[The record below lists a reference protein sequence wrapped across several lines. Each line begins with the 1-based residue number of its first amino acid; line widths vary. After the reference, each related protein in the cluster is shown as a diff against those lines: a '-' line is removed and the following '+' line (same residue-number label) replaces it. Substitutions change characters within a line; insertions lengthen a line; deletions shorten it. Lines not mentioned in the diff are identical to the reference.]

1 MFRQKHR
8 SRQENFRG
16 WKEVTTALLLLGAV
30 LITPVSSHAQTSGDD
45 TTPANQV
52 FLPLVTSSEAQVT
65 QAGTPIPDQYIV
77 VFKADLVTAADV
89 SALAADLVAQR
100 NGELLYT
107 YDAAL
112 QGFAVRFP
120 TATGSATAAQLKQDE
135 RVAYITQDQIVTG
148 SQESGDGSGFIKSGV
163 DAETTVNA
171 AASEEVKQVEE
182 AERIDT
188 VQYNPVWGLDRNDQR
203 YLPLNGRYIYFA
215 TGTNVRAYI
224 IDSGIRTSHAQF
236 GGRAS
241 HGYDAV
247 DGSLPADDCHGHGTH
262 VAGTVGGATYG
273 IAKNVRL
280 IAVRVLGCNN
290 SGSISGIIAGVNWVT
305 AQKRSNPRVPMVAN
319 MSLGAAANSALDNA
333 VYNSILN
340 GVTYVVAAGNDNANA
355 CNYSPARTAGTI
367 TVGATASN
375 DYRASFSNYGGCVDI
390 FAPGVGITS
399 AWRTSNTAT
408 NVLNGTSMAAP
419 HVTGVVAL
427 YLQNNPSATPATVR
441 STIFSVATSGIVR
454 SAGTGSYNRLVYN
467 PY

>member
-77 VFKADLVTAADV
+77 VFKEDLVTAADV
-89 SALAADLVAQR
+89 SALAADLVAQG

>member
-52 FLPLVTSSEAQVT
+52 FLPLVTSSDVQVT

-77 VFKADLVTAADV
+77 VFKEDLVTAADV
-89 SALAADLVAQR
+89 SALAADLVAQG

-120 TATGSATAAQLKQDE
+120 SATGAVTAANIKQDE

-148 SQESGDGSGFIKSGV
+148 SQESGDGSGFTKSGA

-340 GVTYVVAAGNDNANA
+340 GVTYVVAAGNDNLNA